1 MQALLDAI
9 ARMALPSDAQ
19 RIFHGR
25 GGLYPGCEHLVLDA
39 FPPVLVLTSF
49 QPLDDD
55 ALAAIGTALSLR
67 WSELAPDQPL
77 NWVYQL
83 RQPAAPAET
92 RLMAGEVP
100 DPHIVTEAGTRYR
113 VQVLRG
119 QNHGLFLDMAEGRRW
134 VHAHVANHPEH
145 RHGIKVLNLFAYT
158 CAFSVVALQAG
169 ARHVMNM
176 DMAQG
181 ALATGQ
187 QNHRLNDLSGAS
199 FLAHDIFSSWGKI
212 TRGGPYHLI
221 VVDPPSYQKGSFVAT
236 KDYARLMRRLP
247 DLLRPGGH
255 VLLCLNAPEMGTQFL
270 TSQMQEVAPE
280 LEFVER
286 LANPATFADIDAERS
301 LKVLVYRAPATNR
314 SGRHGF
320 LTRPALERAA
330 PRIDGGRA
338 QFALDAQQPVVL
350 GRAVGARQRAGLD
363 HGALGRHGQV
373 GNAGVLG
380 LARAVATSP
389 RRSPR
394 HAPGAAR
401 PRSRSACRS
410 G

>member
-9 ARMALPSDAQ
+9 ARMDLSTDAQ
-19 RIFHGR
+19 RLFHGR

-49 QPLDDD
+49 APLDDEALATIGA
-55 ALAAIGTALSLR
+55 ALAAR
-67 WSELAPDQPL
+67 WQQLAPEQPL

-83 RQPAAPAET
+83 RQSAAPAET

-100 DPHIVTEAGTRYR
+100 DPHVVTEGATRYR
-113 VQVLRG
+113 AHVLRG

-134 VHAHVANHPEH
+134 VRAHVAGHPEH

-169 ARHVMNM
+169 ARQVMNM

-187 QNHRLNDLSGAS
+187 QNHQLNGLSGAS

-236 KDYARLMRRLP
+236 KDYAKLMRRLP
-247 DLLRPGGH
+247 GLLRPGGH
-255 VLLCLNAPEMGTQFL
+255 VLLCLNAPEMGTAFL
-270 TSQMQEVAPE
+270 HEQMREQAPE

-286 LANPATFADIDAERS
+286 VANPAAFADIDAERS
-301 LKVLVYRAPATNR
+301 LKVLVYRAPA
-314 SGRHGF
+314 
-320 LTRPALERAA
+320 AIA
-330 PRIDGGRA
+330 
-338 QFALDAQQPVVL
+338 
-350 GRAVGARQRAGLD
+350 
-363 HGALGRHGQV
+363 
-373 GNAGVLG
+373 
-380 LARAVATSP
+380 
-389 RRSPR
+389 
-394 HAPGAAR
+394 
-401 PRSRSACRS
+401 
-410 G
+410 